1 MISNNG
7 RDHLIYKGKCFL
19 LCLGAICTLF
29 VPISGCKTMDT
40 VSSIGTSIGLST
52 GLISS
57 SQADSIKKGAMAVA
71 KSFQNITPEQEYYIG
86 RSVGAIIIS
95 RYKPYTDLKANMYI
109 NLLGQTLAQASDLPE
124 TFGGYHFM
132 ILDSDEVNA
141 FAAPGGLIF
150 ITTGMLRCSKNE
162 EAIAATLAHEIAHV
176 QFRHGLQAIKKSR
189 ITESLTI
196 LALEGVKN
204 YGGKDLAKLTRSF
217 EGSIS
222 DITKT
227 MIDKGYSRSF
237 ERQADIAS
245 ISILKRVGYDPNAF
259 LGMLKVMEKR
269 LKPGGFD
276 FVKTHPSPSNRIA
289 DIKKSISAYAE
300 VKTTSA
306 RHARFTEALG
316 RI

>member
-1 MISNNG
+1 MINTNG
-7 RDHLIYKGKCFL
+7 RDLLMDKGKCFL
-19 LCLGAICTLF
+19 LCLGAICALF
-29 VPISGCKTMDT
+29 VPISGCETMET
-40 VSSIGTSIGLST
+40 VSGIGTSIGLST
-52 GLISS
+52 GVISS
-57 SQADSIKKGAMAVA
+57 SQADSIKKGARAVA
-71 KSFQNITPEQEYYIG
+71 KSFLDITPEQEYYIG
-86 RSVGAIIIS
+86 RSVGAVIVN
-95 RYKPYTDLKANMYI
+95 RYKPYTDPRANMYI

-124 TFGGYHFM
+124 TFGGYHFL

-150 ITTGMLRCSKNE
+150 VTRGMLRCSRNE
-162 EAIAATLAHEIAHV
+162 EAIAATLSHEIAHI

-189 ITESLTI
+189 ITEALTI
-196 LALEGVKN
+196 IALEGVKT
-204 YGGKDLAKLTRSF
+204 YGGKDLAKLTRTF

-222 DITKT
+222 DISKT
-227 MIDKGYSRSF
+227 LIDKGYSRSF

-245 ISILKRVGYDPNAF
+245 TTILKRVGYDPYA
-259 LGMLKVMEKR
+259 LVDMLKVMEKR
-269 LKPGGFD
+269 LKPGGLD

-289 DIKKSISAYAE
+289 DIQKSIRAYAE